1 MGWRLLRG
9 FERLSNPKVKSHLGL
24 EFFFPD
30 EWISKSQKGTGHGG
44 GGAEAEREGREEL
57 GGHAHTCP
65 RRLLQVPLAG
75 PGRGLADTQ
84 SKWSW
89 TWFLELSLN
98 HFRAKACRLKA
109 FPGESPS
116 EKEGQGQRSKCLLP
130 VAGSAV
136 LGGGSWGL
144 AGCGEMEGLGFSGE
158 HAPRYSN
165 CGALGTSINDR
176 YLGGSVSSIFE
187 A

>member
-1 MGWRLLRG
+1 MGVAVQKSREKEERSWGDMLTHALRDYS
-9 FERLSNPKVKSHLGL
+9 RCHS
-24 EFFFPD
+24 
-30 EWISKSQKGTGHGG
+30 
-44 GGAEAEREGREEL
+44 
-57 GGHAHTCP
+57 
-65 RRLLQVPLAG
+65 LAQA
-75 PGRGLADTQ
+75 RGLADTQ

-116 EKEGQGQRSKCLLP
+116 EKEGQGQRSRYLLP
-130 VAGSAV
+130 AAGSAV

-144 AGCGEMEGLGFSGE
+144 AGCGEMEGLGFSGA
-158 HAPRYSN
+158 HAPHYSN
-165 CGALGTSINDR
+165 CGALCTSINDR